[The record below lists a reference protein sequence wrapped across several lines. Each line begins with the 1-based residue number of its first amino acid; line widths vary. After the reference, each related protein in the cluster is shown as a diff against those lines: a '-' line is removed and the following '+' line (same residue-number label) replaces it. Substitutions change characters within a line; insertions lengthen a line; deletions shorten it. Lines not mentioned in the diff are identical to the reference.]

1 MNYTWENGSWPK
13 GTWRK
18 GRELVEG
25 KMVIDRKVMVF
36 GDIGVDKMVI
46 DKSVIVKLY
55 LRKL

>member
-1 MNYTWENGSWPK
+1 M
-13 GTWRK
+13 
-18 GRELVEG
+18 VDD

-46 DKSVIVKLY
+46 DKRVIVKLY